1 MKSLAYRAPRSGK
14 FERLQRLYTIV
25 GAVLARAASGP
36 QLTRRLPHRTR
47 IFAAR
52 PTAMHQARRGV
63 DVRVED
69 VSSLTQKKLKKTLKV
84 TSDLKVPG
92 VSVSQR
98 LKNTR

>member
-1 MKSLAYRAPRSGK
+1 M
-14 FERLQRLYTIV
+14 QQ
-25 GAVLARAASGP
+25 AAAP

-63 DVRVED
+63 DARVED
-69 VSSLTQKKLKKTLKV
+69 LSSLTQKKLKKTLKV

>member
-1 MKSLAYRAPRSGK
+1 M
-14 FERLQRLYTIV
+14 QQ
-25 GAVLARAASGP
+25 AAAP

-47 IFAAR
+47 ITARVGR

-63 DVRVED
+63 DARVED
-69 VSSLTQKKLKKTLKV
+69 LSSLTQKKLKKTLKV